1 MSVFPDIS
9 LNQSM
14 RSSSVE
20 GGGFAGMLSSSQ
32 QVGLK
37 MVFRWSSDNLH
48 STVYIVTV
56 TEQQP
61 VHHDGQ
67 QPGPHHPHLPRLRQG
82 PQPECRLQVTIVP
95 QCTSAVYPQCTS
107 AVYPQC
113 TAAVY
118 PQCTSAVYPQCTV
131 LLYTHSAL

>member
-1 MSVFPDIS
+1 
-9 LNQSM
+9 
-14 RSSSVE
+14 
-20 GGGFAGMLSSSQ
+20 MLSSSQ

-67 QPGPHHPHLPRLRQG
+67 QPGPHHPHLPWLRQG

-95 QCTSAVYPQCTS
+95 QCTSAVTHS
-107 AVYPQC
+107 ALV
-113 TAAVY
+113 
-118 PQCTSAVYPQCTV
+118 
-131 LLYTHSAL
+131 LYTHSALVLYTHSAL